1 MNNNQTK
8 KYYWGIG
15 LENETY
21 LQFDEP
27 LIVTGEFIQEKIGFE
42 RYSIDYRNCYKPG
55 ILAPI
60 LTKAFNTHSKYK
72 ASRMMNSHSLE
83 KLDIN
88 FNHKTLPAPNPSTH
102 VIENSE
108 VKPKIIENPEFLGKT
123 IMELFLEEQPYS
135 IQSMITQRNKA
146 TGAVHFDGDTIEFVT
161 KYFENRTIEDACN
174 ELSATKK
181 LFLDKLN
188 NEAILNEKLKF
199 PEYNNGLNMFM
210 SNQKNIVLFN
220 NGTYHFHIT
229 LPTLTENSRIVNYE
243 EFDSIHSNAIYLLQW
258 FEPFFIATLGSPDIM
273 GVISN
278 KLNIEEQFSLGSMR
292 SAMSRYI
299 GVGTFN
305 KCMTRGK
312 ILTYKVDDFRK
323 LLKFEKEENI
333 WWRDQ
338 IQSEM
343 GYKLLSEVGLDFNQE
358 KMYQSGFEIRCFDE
372 FPETYLNDV
381 LYSILLICEH
391 SLRLPDIKWGH
402 NSKAWN
408 NLVFKTIKHG
418 YATEINKAEKEEV
431 LELLQLL
438 NPSESN
444 YNTLKDAFETIVL
457 LDEFFFKILE
467 VLHSKYKDNNICLD
481 KMRGQKGSSA
491 PKWENFN
498 KYQSEQHLKQ
508 IEEVA

>member
-88 FNHKTLPAPNPSTH
+88 FNHKILPTPNPSTH

-188 NEAILNEKLKF
+188 NEAILNEKLK
-199 PEYNNGLNMFM
+199 
-210 SNQKNIVLFN
+210 Q
-220 NGTYHFHIT
+220 
-229 LPTLTENSRIVNYE
+229 
-243 EFDSIHSNAIYLLQW
+243 
-258 FEPFFIATLGSPDIM
+258 
-273 GVISN
+273 
-278 KLNIEEQFSLGSMR
+278 
-292 SAMSRYI
+292 
-299 GVGTFN
+299 
-305 KCMTRGK
+305 
-312 ILTYKVDDFRK
+312 
-323 LLKFEKEENI
+323 
-333 WWRDQ
+333 
-338 IQSEM
+338 
-343 GYKLLSEVGLDFNQE
+343 
-358 KMYQSGFEIRCFDE
+358 
-372 FPETYLNDV
+372 
-381 LYSILLICEH
+381 
-391 SLRLPDIKWGH
+391 
-402 NSKAWN
+402 
-408 NLVFKTIKHG
+408 
-418 YATEINKAEKEEV
+418 
-431 LELLQLL
+431 
-438 NPSESN
+438 
-444 YNTLKDAFETIVL
+444 
-457 LDEFFFKILE
+457 
-467 VLHSKYKDNNICLD
+467 
-481 KMRGQKGSSA
+481 
-491 PKWENFN
+491 
-498 KYQSEQHLKQ
+498 
-508 IEEVA
+508 